1 MASEEVPNLSLPDAL
16 SGVDVS
22 ELCLLVQ
29 PAVKVQ
35 ATRQSE
41 IRRVVVLA
49 IELRNA
55 RRVNRVGAQCTAV
68 APFNKQKISDSQQ
81 QDRLLLGCTPQ
92 NAVSVTQGS
101 TSSGMGPD

>member
-41 IRRVVVLA
+41 IRRVVVQIGRA
-49 IELRNA
+49 H
-55 RRVNRVGAQCTAV
+55 V
-68 APFNKQKISDSQQ
+68 
-81 QDRLLLGCTPQ
+81 
-92 NAVSVTQGS
+92 
-101 TSSGMGPD
+101 